1 MKHNTRKAME
11 HALPRASYG
20 MLHQWNGNPLYFVV
34 RNYTMSTMIGDPV
47 DLKIEGMI
55 VERAEYMEN
64 TAVRMKRAIFAPP
77 ATIVYWSDDTK
88 TVVKCQEGD
97 TYDKKLGLALCF
109 LKKFTGNKSR
119 TLEEIVASV
128 KQN

>member
-1 MKHNTRKAME
+1 MRHNAKKAME
-11 HALPRASYG
+11 HALHRASYG
-20 MLHQWNGNPLYFVV
+20 MLHQWNGDPLYFAV
-34 RNYTMSTMIGDPV
+34 RNYTMSTTTGGPV
-47 DLKIEGMI
+47 DLKIEGML
-55 VERAEYMEN
+55 VDRAVYMDS
-64 TAVRMKRAIFAPP
+64 TAVRMKRVIFAPP